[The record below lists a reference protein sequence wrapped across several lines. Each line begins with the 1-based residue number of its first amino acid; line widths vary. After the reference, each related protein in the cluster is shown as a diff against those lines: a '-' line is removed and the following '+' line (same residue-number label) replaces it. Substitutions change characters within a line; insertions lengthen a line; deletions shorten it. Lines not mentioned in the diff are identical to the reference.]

1 MDRPNRSGHIQT
13 VAQRGGYAGVT
24 LFLDVDDFHEGSRDT
39 QVWSM
44 DGKSIFFTAQRKK
57 AVELLEISPG
67 NEEKQLTQPHQGESR
82 YHPPPL
88 RMAIGS
94 FTVDTARASGIS
106 TSSISKPVW
115 KYA

>member
-67 NEEKQLTQPHQGESR
+67 NEEKQLT
-82 YHPPPL
+82 
-88 RMAIGS
+88 
-94 FTVDTARASGIS
+94 
-106 TSSISKPVW
+106 
-115 KYA
+115 